1 MDDAMNCKE
10 TFQRL
15 NDYVDREL
23 AEGEHELVEAHLAAC
38 TQCAALFDFEGNML
52 RELREKLNRIRLP
65 DTLRARVAEALERGT
80 RAADS

>member
-1 MDDAMNCKE
+1 MDDAMNCQE

-23 AEGEHELVEAHLAAC
+23 TESEQGLVEAHLAAC
-38 TQCAALFDFEGNML
+38 TQCTALFDFEGNVL
-52 RELREKLNRIRLP
+52 RELREKLNRIQLP
-65 DTLRARVAEALERGT
+65 DTLRARVAEALERGM